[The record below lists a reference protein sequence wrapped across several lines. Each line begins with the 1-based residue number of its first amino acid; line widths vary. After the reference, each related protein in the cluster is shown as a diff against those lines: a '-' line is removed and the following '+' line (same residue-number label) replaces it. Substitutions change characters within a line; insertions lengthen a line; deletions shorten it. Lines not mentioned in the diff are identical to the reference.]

1 MEGQARSQLVFLLQW
16 ESRLQ
21 SCELEVGQV
30 SRMQMHQ
37 AFSGCT
43 SAVSGWS
50 QWMLN
55 KQLGWPTCVQPTHQA
70 ASSQTGYVAKALLF
84 ISLTFLKFP
93 QSLIK
98 HFPTQYSLTFHLHSI
113 TFYVVDIYTRECA
126 YLMFQLMISSWLMP
140 KSHHAL
146 RNAIA
151 QRGLC
156 QSIIFHHIK
165 KVILTTKTKILLFY
179 KIYKYGG
186 LST

>member
-84 ISLTFLKFP
+84 YKFNVPEIPPKFDQTLSNSIFFDLPPSFYNFLCCWYLHKGMCISDVPADDFKLTDAKIA
-93 QSLIK
+93 S
-98 HFPTQYSLTFHLHSI
+98 
-113 TFYVVDIYTRECA
+113 C
-126 YLMFQLMISSWLMP
+126 
-140 KSHHAL
+140 
-146 RNAIA
+146 IA
-151 QRGLC
+151 QCNCTTRTL
-156 QSIIFHHIK
+156 SVYHISPYK
-165 KVILTTKTKILLFY
+165 KGNFDNKN
-179 KIYKYGG
+179 
-186 LST
+186 